1 MVRSRITAAIALGAN
16 VGVPERTFK
25 RALSLLERDGDIQIL
40 RRSRWHGTGAV
51 GGPAEQPDYTNGAV
65 LVETTI
71 ATAALLER
79 LHGIEAHLGR
89 DRAREEPRGPRVL
102 DLDLLYALDEEG
114 ATITEGG
121 PELRLPHPRMEERP
135 FVLGPLKEIAADQR
149 LPRSGRTVTEQLAF
163 LEAGGGLA
171 RLDSPVE
178 ARAWCDAARAAGAS
192 IGFVPTMGA
201 LHEGHLELVRRAAME
216 NDLACVSVFVN
227 PLQFNDAT
235 DLEKY
240 PRDFA
245 GDAALLAQVGCAMVF
260 TGSLEA
266 FFPGEL
272 VEGELPATSR
282 VAPGPSAAGLEGDF
296 RPGHFD
302 GVATIVDR
310 LFDVVEPNRAYFG
323 AKDFQQ
329 CLVVQHVA
337 ARRGGQPEIVR
348 CPTVR
353 EAAGVA
359 MSSRNALL
367 DGASRSRAEVLSRAL
382 FATKAAWAAG
392 ERDAAALSRLLREG
406 VSMPGIEVE
415 YAEVR
420 DPEVWTANAPEG
432 AMERAVGLVAVN
444 VGGVRLIDNMEFDE
458 GTR

>member
-16 VGVPERTFK
+16 IGEPERTFK

-40 RRSRWHGTGAV
+40 RRSHWHGTDAV

-65 LVETTI
+65 LVETTL
-71 ATAALLER
+71 TPTALLDR
-79 LHGIEAHLGR
+79 LQGIESHLGR
-89 DRAREEPRGPRVL
+89 DRANEEPRGPRVL

-114 ATITEGG
+114 AFLAERGAS
-121 PELRLPHPRMEERP
+121 LQLPHPRMEERP
-135 FVLGPLKEIAADQR
+135 FVLTPLKEVAPHQR
-149 LPRSGRTVTEQLAF
+149 LPRSGRTVSDQLPF
-163 LEAGGGLA
+163 LQQSGGLA
-171 RLDSPVE
+171 RLDSPAE
-178 ARAWCDAARAAGAS
+178 ARAWCEAARAAGAT

-227 PLQFNDAT
+227 PLQFNDPA

-240 PRDFA
+240 PRDFE
-245 GDAALLAQVGCAMVF
+245 GDARLLAGVGCAMVF
-260 TGSLEA
+260 TGSLEG

-272 VEGELPATSR
+272 VDGRLPAAAH
-282 VAPGPSAAGLEGDF
+282 VPPGPSAEGLEGEF
-296 RPGHFD
+296 RPGHFE

-310 LFDVVEPNRAYFG
+310 LFDVVEPTRAYFG

-337 ARRGGQPEIVR
+337 DRRGGAPEIVR

-353 EAAGVA
+353 EATGIA

-367 DGASRSRAEVLSRAL
+367 DDGARETARAL
-382 FATKAAWAAG
+382 HRGLTAAKAAWAAG
-392 ERDAAALSRLLREG
+392 DRDAGSLSQQLKDG
-406 VSMPGIEVE
+406 VSAPGVELE

-420 DPEVWTANAPEG
+420 DPQRWTAAAPSG
-432 AMERAVGLVAVN
+432 ALERAVGLVAAN
-444 VGGVRLIDNMEFDE
+444 VGGVRLIDNMEFD
-458 GTR
+458 GDAR